1 MLNGGPINPAA
12 TTTTPMIDTSITLPN
27 GQSIQGS
34 NSNLGNI
41 SSTNGNGAVS
51 VATAGGTGVGTSHF
65 ESLNRLSNMLTGMS
79 NNKQE
84 ENKQRNIMDI
94 ELTREEIERQ
104 DKLSRTI
111 YVGNLNP
118 MIQQNHIQDFF
129 SVCGSIEIVK
139 VAGNASQPTVA
150 RYAFV
155 EFTNVESARAAY
167 RLSGLF
173 FLVFYFIS
181 QCLFVA
187 REWYW
192 NEKD

>member
-1 MLNGGPINPAA
+1 MNGGPINPATA
-12 TTTTPMIDTSITLPN
+12 PVIDRSITLPN

-34 NSNLGNI
+34 NSNIPLDVAALTHANPVA
-41 SSTNGNGAVS
+41 NGAIS
-51 VATAGGTGVGTSHF
+51 NHF
-65 ESLNRLSNMLTGMS
+65 ESLNRLSNMLTGIA
-79 NNKQE
+79 NNKEDGDGSGSQGGGSGGSGGGGG
-84 ENKQRNIMDI
+84 KQRNVMDI

-118 MIQQNHIQDFF
+118 MIQQEHIQDFF

-167 RLSGLF
+167 RLSGLS
-173 FLVFYFIS
+173 LIVVYIVV
-181 QCLFVA
+181 LFVSLF
-187 REWYW
+187 
-192 NEKD
+192 